1 MARCPRKFVLPFL
14 TCGLVAVAGVGSST
28 AGVGPTSPASD
39 ESTRTG
45 SAGAQIRTTNASQSL
60 DFFTFYDWAPE
71 RQHGWS
77 FGLSP
82 SLSDIASAH
91 AAYGMPSMFGD
102 LVHSCLV
109 SPTAG
114 CNDTAAAHQKV
125 LVSGTINRGNVLD
138 PMWRRN
144 VALLASRL
152 RPWIANGTVLGVF
165 IGDELTCCANKM
177 SFANLSA
184 VINALRAD
192 LGPGVG
198 LIYSALA
205 LKNPF
210 GLIRLAP

>member
-1 MARCPRKFVLPFL
+1 MARCPRKCVLPFL

-39 ESTRTG
+39 ESTTG

-165 IGDELTCCANKM
+165 IGDELT
-177 SFANLSA
+177 
-184 VINALRAD
+184 INALRDD

-205 LKNPF
+205 LENPF